1 MRTIIAEHSKKFHY
15 WPFYYQIIFPIEFWS
30 SWHKELIVVNLFTE
44 VNYYVTVTLI
54 SYKTFVETWEK
65 NL

>member
-1 MRTIIAEHSKKFHY
+1 M
-15 WPFYYQIIFPIEFWS
+15 
-30 SWHKELIVVNLFTE
+30 VVNLFTE

-65 NL
+65 EPIEQMQHYNLLAFNVLYLEALIY